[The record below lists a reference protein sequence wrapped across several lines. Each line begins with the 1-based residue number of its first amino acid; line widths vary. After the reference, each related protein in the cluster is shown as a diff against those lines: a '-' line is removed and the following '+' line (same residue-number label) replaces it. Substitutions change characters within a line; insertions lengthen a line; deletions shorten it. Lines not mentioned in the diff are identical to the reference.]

1 MTLKQILRIAG
12 IGLLVA
18 AAASLLGVLFVR
30 DQMSRHRRDL
40 FSSRPLRRLA
50 ALGYIA
56 GGPTSVDAIRL
67 LRDYIAWE
75 QQPLIRRRAVVVLQR
90 MERRLAEN
98 TARGGAGS
106 RPAAT
111 GKLGEA
117 AG

>member
-1 MTLKQILRIAG
+1 MKSNKILRIIG
-12 IGLLVA
+12 IGLLAA
-18 AAASLLGVLFVR
+18 AAASVLGILFVR

-56 GGPTSVDAIRL
+56 GSPPSVDAVRL

-75 QQPLIRRRAVVVLQR
+75 QQPLIRRQAIQVLNK
-90 MERRLAEN
+90 MERSME
-98 TARGGAGS
+98 TSPTSG
-106 RPAAT
+106 
-111 GKLGEA
+111 A

>member
-1 MTLKQILRIAG
+1 MMSNKILRIVG
-12 IGLLVA
+12 IGVLA
-18 AAASLLGVLFVR
+18 ALAASVLGVLFVR

-56 GGPTSVDAIRL
+56 GGEPSVDAVRL

-75 QQPLIRRRAVVVLQR
+75 QQPLIRRQAIQVLNK
-90 MERRLAEN
+90 MEQSLE
-98 TARGGAGS
+98 TT
-106 RPAAT
+106 AT
-111 GKLGEA
+111 GA

>member
-1 MTLKQILRIAG
+1 MRIRQILRITG
-12 IGLLVA
+12 IGLLTA
-18 AAASLLGVLFVR
+18 AAAALLGVLFVR

-56 GGPTSVDAIRL
+56 GGAPSVDSIRL

-75 QQPLIRRRAVVVLQR
+75 SQPLIRRQATQVLAR
-90 MERRLAEN
+90 MERNLREPS
-98 TARGGAGS
+98 AR
-106 RPAAT
+106 P
-111 GKLGEA
+111 GEA

>member
-1 MTLKQILRIAG
+1 MKSNKILRIIG
-12 IGLLVA
+12 IGLLAA
-18 AAASLLGVLFVR
+18 AAASVLGILFVR

-56 GGPTSVDAIRL
+56 GSPPSVDAVRL

-75 QQPLIRRRAVVVLQR
+75 QQPLIRRQAIQVLNK
-90 MERRLAEN
+90 MERSMETN
-98 TARGGAGS
+98 PTSG
-106 RPAAT
+106 
-111 GKLGEA
+111 A

>member
-1 MTLKQILRIAG
+1 MRLKQFLRVAG

-18 AAASLLGVLFVR
+18 AVASILGVLFVR

-56 GGPTSVDAIRL
+56 AAPPSVDAIRL

-75 QQPLIRRRAVVVLQR
+75 KQALIRRQATQVLEK
-90 MERRLAEN
+90 MERSLRE
-98 TARGGAGS
+98 TASPAGGVAG
-106 RPAAT
+106 
-111 GKLGEA
+111 
-117 AG
+117 

>member
-1 MTLKQILRIAG
+1 MRLEQILRITG
-12 IGLLVA
+12 IGLIVA
-18 AAASLLGVLFVR
+18 AVASVLGVLFVR

-56 GGPTSVDAIRL
+56 GAPPSVDAIRL

-75 QQPLIRRRAVVVLQR
+75 TQPLIRRQAVQVLAK
-90 MERRLAEN
+90 MERSL
-98 TARGGAGS
+98 S
-106 RPAAT
+106 RPRVPAS
-111 GKLGEA
+111 EV

>member
-1 MTLKQILRIAG
+1 MKPKKILRI
-12 IGLLVA
+12 IGVGALAAVA
-18 AAASLLGVLFVR
+18 ASVLGVLFVR

-56 GGPTSVDAIRL
+56 GSAPSVDAVRL

-75 QQPLIRRRAVVVLQR
+75 RQPLIRRQAIQVLNK
-90 MERRLAEN
+90 MERSMEIA
-98 TARGGAGS
+98 AAGGA
-106 RPAAT
+106 
-111 GKLGEA
+111 

>member
-1 MTLKQILRIAG
+1 MRLKQILRVSG

-18 AAASLLGVLFVR
+18 ASASVLGLLFVR

-40 FSSRPLRRLA
+40 FSTRPLRRLA

-56 GGPTSVDAIRL
+56 GTAPSVDAIRL

-75 QQPLIRRRAVVVLQR
+75 KQPLIRRQAVQVLGK
-90 MERRLAEN
+90 MERNLRQLS
-98 TARGGAGS
+98 TPAG
-106 RPAAT
+106 
-111 GKLGEA
+111 EV

>member
-1 MTLKQILRIAG
+1 MKSNKIFRIIG
-12 IGLLVA
+12 IGVLA
-18 AAASLLGVLFVR
+18 ALAASALGVLFVR

-56 GGPTSVDAIRL
+56 GSTPSVDAVRL

-75 QQPLIRRRAVVVLQR
+75 EQPLIRRQAIQVLNK
-90 MERRLAEN
+90 MERSMEA
-98 TARGGAGS
+98 S
-106 RPAAT
+106 AAS
-111 GKLGEA
+111 GA

>member
-1 MTLKQILRIAG
+1 MKQILRIVG
-12 IGLLVA
+12 IGLAAA

-56 GGPTSVDAIRL
+56 NRPPSVESVRL
-67 LRDYIAWE
+67 LRDYITWE
-75 QQPLIRRRAVVVLQR
+75 PQPLIRSRATQLLLR
-90 MERRLAEN
+90 LERHFRQA
-98 TARGGAGS
+98 
-106 RPAAT
+106 PA
-111 GKLGEA
+111 LRDEA

>member
-1 MTLKQILRIAG
+1 MNARQILRITG
-12 IGLLVA
+12 ISLLA
-18 AAASLLGVLFVR
+18 AAAAAVLGVLFVR

-56 GGPTSVDAIRL
+56 GAAPTVDSVRL

-75 QQPLIRRRAVVVLQR
+75 RQPLIRHQATQVLGR
-90 MERRLAEN
+90 MERSLHE
-98 TARGGAGS
+98 AGLVS
-106 RPAAT
+106 
-111 GKLGEA
+111 GEV